1 MLLLS
6 PLSQPSV
13 DCGIRLLLII
23 SSPLHSRCRAAEVWM
38 ESASRTEKRNK
49 GARPSDRKSEESC
62 AFSDALSLLG
72 RLGRL
77 WGPSW
82 RQPLGSSRGDEA
94 TRPERSRRRS
104 ETSNLQGRPRRHL
117 QARRLSA
124 AWFGSGPSSGSSGKD
139 SAGSSRPNPTLGRD
153 CLPGFGRSGAVPPSA
168 GLFRCRAGSVTSSF

>member
-1 MLLLS
+1 
-6 PLSQPSV
+6 
-13 DCGIRLLLII
+13 
-23 SSPLHSRCRAAEVWM
+23 M

-94 TRPERSRRRS
+94 TRPEKRSRRRS

-117 QARRLSA
+117 EARRLSA
-124 AWFGSGPSSGSSGKD
+124 AWFGSGPSSGSSG
-139 SAGSSRPNPTLGRD
+139 SSGSSRPARPRVRQARGSMAATTTATKRIGFKTWGVSVLKPGKEAASVVFHPGPVLGG
-153 CLPGFGRSGAVPPSA
+153 PGAGKRPPE
-168 GLFRCRAGSVTSSF
+168 V